1 VRHQGSRS
9 NRTNGPNN
17 IDMMKWPKEVMPPAR
32 PVPFKPLSWHFK
44 FPRYARFEDKRVV
57 NVTKLRDQACQGL
70 YAIVG
75 NTLFQQAGVPAGE
88 QKHFVRMFVNGA
100 YYHYMQRFERIDEDM
115 LTRFYGADHVVG
127 DLWKS
132 VGARW
137 DEGPYG
143 WGDERLLEDWC
154 GYSAAERYDW
164 TYKRITL
171 KDWKTGSADVKT
183 LIENLHAARAGG
195 PAALRTFFEKT
206 FDMNAML
213 NYMAV
218 LNWMSPWDDAFQNHF
233 LYRQAD
239 GRWLMIP
246 TDMDNLFG
254 SNPPSAAD
262 GSFFDGVENARA
274 NRNNLMNFIK
284 DSFLR
289 TFRQEF
295 IQRLKDLSQDVLHP
309 NNVAALV
316 DEALTRYDVEEA
328 KLAPAGIITVPM
340 CGGGDPVVTAT
351 RMKNFARVRWERIQ
365 DGLFD

>member
-1 VRHQGSRS
+1 
-9 NRTNGPNN
+9 
-17 IDMMKWPKEVMPPAR
+17 
-32 PVPFKPLSWHFK
+32 
-44 FPRYARFEDKRVV
+44 
-57 NVTKLRDQACQGL
+57 
-70 YAIVG
+70 
-75 NTLFQQAGVPAGE
+75 
-88 QKHFVRMFVNGA
+88 
-100 YYHYMQRFERIDEDM
+100 
-115 LTRFYGADHVVG
+115 
-127 DLWKS
+127 

-143 WGDERLLEDWC
+143 WGDERILEDWC
-154 GYSAAERYDW
+154 GYPAAERYDW

-171 KDWKTGSADVKT
+171 KDWKAGSADVKT

-206 FDMNAML
+206 FDVNSML

-233 LYRQAD
+233 LYRRAD
-239 GRWLMIP
+239 GRWLMIA

-262 GSFFDGVENARA
+262 GSFFDGVENVRA
-274 NRNNLMNFIK
+274 NRNNLMNYLK
-284 DSFLR
+284 DAFLR

-316 DEALTRYDVEEA
+316 DEALSRYNLEEA
-328 KLAPAGIITVPM
+328 KQAPAGIITVPM
-340 CGGGDPVVTAT
+340 CGGGDPTVTAT
-351 RMKNFARVRWERIQ
+351 RMKNFARIRWERVQ